1 MTHYGQQFTRK
12 VLRNH
17 MKRETLSK
25 IIVLERLILMLQL
38 FKGKYLVGV

>member
-1 MTHYGQQFTRK
+1 MTHYGQQYIK
-12 VLRNH
+12 KDSRNH

-25 IIVLERLILMLQL
+25 IIVLERHIHMLQL